1 MSTNN
6 IIWMGDIRPKMTE
19 QDIINCFLNFNI
31 QPQSVKLIKDRKTN
45 ENKNFCFLYFKTLK
59 EANSA
64 IFKLNGKKIPGT
76 KRVFRLNWAS
86 CRSSYNKS
94 AYVGNLS
101 PNVDDI
107 KLFNL
112 FKKRYPTVHHASVV
126 TENGVSKG
134 YGFVLFNGKEEYEKC
149 LKEMNG
155 INFYGKNLKVREQKK
170 KIDKNKINENIID
183 NNEEDESSS
192 SFNESEKN
200 YDYMQ
205 YDKNI
210 YYNNNISNNIN
221 NNVNNINNFI
231 NNECINNHLFNSVNY
246 NNIQNNQIMNNNII
260 NVDKNININDFEN
273 SQINNINNINS
284 LGINNEKMIHF
295 TDINNINDINCNY
308 NNNKIVFNYN
318 IAKDNICFS
327 PVNNNINNTIGIGNK
342 FTKKSNFSNN
352 SIVSLNSINSEL
364 MSNYSTAE
372 KINNQ
377 IKPKKYVLE
386 ILNPLDENALIQK
399 MQEGLTKI
407 YNYYKENPFHGD
419 KKINCKFYIFNLIF
433 LLYSIKYVSLLFNCS
448 AFK

>member
-155 INFYGKNLKVREQKK
+155 ILFYGNYIKVREQKK
-170 KIDKNKINENIID
+170 KIDKNRINEYSLD
-183 NNEEDESSS
+183 DNEEDGSSS

-200 YDYMQ
+200 YNYIQ
-205 YDKNI
+205 YPKNI
-210 YYNNNISNNIN
+210 YDNNNIN
-221 NNVNNINNFI
+221 NINNINNFI
-231 NNECINNHLFNSVNY
+231 NNECFNNPLFHSVNLRNIENKQIIY
-246 NNIQNNQIMNNNII
+246 NSIMNVYKIKNDIKNN
-260 NVDKNININDFEN
+260 
-273 SQINNINNINS
+273 QINNIN
-284 LGINNEKMIHF
+284 LEINNNEIKDMNRN
-295 TDINNINDINCNY
+295 TINNN
-308 NNNKIVFNYN
+308 IVFEYN
-318 IAKDNICFS
+318 IANDNRFYS
-327 PVNNNINNTIGIGNK
+327 PINNNINNDIGKKYN
-342 FTKKSNFSNN
+342 KKSNFSNN

-364 MSNYSTAE
+364 MFNYSTAE

-377 IKPKKYVLE
+377 IKPKK
-386 ILNPLDENALIQK
+386 I
-399 MQEGLTKI
+399 
-407 YNYYKENPFHGD
+407 
-419 KKINCKFYIFNLIF
+419 
-433 LLYSIKYVSLLFNCS
+433 CS
-448 AFK
+448 